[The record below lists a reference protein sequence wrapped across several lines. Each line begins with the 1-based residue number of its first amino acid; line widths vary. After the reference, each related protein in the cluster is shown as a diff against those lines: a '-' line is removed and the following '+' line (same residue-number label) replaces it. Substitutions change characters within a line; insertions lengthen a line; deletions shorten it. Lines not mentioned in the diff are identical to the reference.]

1 MNRPEKSKKET
12 LAFFIRAPVNVL
24 TLSNPKQSGPTTIKY
39 GRNDHDRSTQGFI
52 HYDFF
57 QLRIV
62 FAFAIV
68 FILISPGWQN

>member
-12 LAFFIRAPVNVL
+12 LAFFIRAPVDVL

-39 GRNDHDRSTQGFI
+39 SRNDHDRSTQGFI
-52 HYDFF
+52 HYYFF
-57 QLRIV
+57 QLRVVFV

-68 FILISPGWQN
+68 FILISPGW